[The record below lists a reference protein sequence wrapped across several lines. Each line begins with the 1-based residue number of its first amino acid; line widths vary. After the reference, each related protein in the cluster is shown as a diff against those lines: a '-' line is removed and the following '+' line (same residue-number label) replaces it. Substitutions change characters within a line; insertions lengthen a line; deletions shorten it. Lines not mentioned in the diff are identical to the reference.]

1 MLQLMSCSHLRYC
14 SRYLQT
20 PILKVYA
27 RVSAQYEWIQSN
39 VCTFSKSPPDWFN
52 CEDAAP
58 ASLPPV
64 SSPSPQPKEGM
75 TNLLIQVTLDSYP
88 METGWRLSTLPEEE
102 GVEEIVIVD
111 MPVGSYSETD
121 VNQTYQYEMMV
132 DSEQFYNMTVYD
144 SMADAFEGS
153 VIVVDATTPE
163 LILLMH
169 EPGFTLSTTMSQA
182 FYPGYS
188 LEPFLTLSIV
198 FDGYP
203 EEFAF
208 MISNEDDAISFA
220 LVNYGY
226 FDNSTSTIQLYIPIY
241 GPSKGDQTYN
251 LVLWD
256 SGGDGI
262 CCQYGTGSFELYLGD
277 PDSGGTLLING
288 DGDYADE
295 GIYPFTVTVD
305 SLTTDSL
312 TTPSIQPEVLV
323 PCTFCEGKTVLDDVI
338 IPATNGLTCEFAGF
352 SAEQFDISSD
362 ECVGFTLAELAC
374 CPDDDVTPSPAR
386 YFVTSRM
393 IAYCTFSAHHF
404 YMCSINLLRSTP
416 LSTSDKSSPTYVS
429 DLLVITSM
437 FFVLSKLT
445 CAFVPCHYSAT
456 LPFQAVPFQL

>member
-1 MLQLMSCSHLRYC
+1 MLHLMSCSHLRYC
-14 SRYLQT
+14 SRYLQI

-88 METGWRLSTLPEEE
+88 METGWRLSTLSEEE
-102 GVEEIVIVD
+102 GVEEIVLVD
-111 MPVGSYSETD
+111 MPVGSYVETD

-169 EPGFTLSTTMSQA
+169 EPGFTSSTYMSQA

-220 LVNYGY
+220 LVNYGS

-241 GPSKGDQTYN
+241 GPSKGDQAYN

-305 SLTTDSL
+305 SLTTDSP

-352 SAEQFDISSD
+352 SAAQFDISSD
-362 ECVGFTLAELAC
+362 ECVGFALAELAC

-386 YFVTSRM
+386 Y
-393 IAYCTFSAHHF
+393 AH
-404 YMCSINLLRSTP
+404 LL
-416 LSTSDKSSPTYVS
+416 
-429 DLLVITSM
+429 
-437 FFVLSKLT
+437 
-445 CAFVPCHYSAT
+445 
-456 LPFQAVPFQL
+456 